1 MKWSHLEAVKFNY
14 HKKENQGSCGR
25 QNRDLD
31 LGRSGAQ
38 ASDRGARQTRR
49 PIRKLHRPQSDRAV
63 PRNSESGGGVIHMD
77 LAPKLLYT
85 RPEAADM
92 LSISVS
98 SLDVLIGRG
107 MLRAVRKGRRVLVHK
122 TELER
127 LARQNIPTIWP
138 AKEHG
143 KTVNRAEAHS

>member
-1 MKWSHLEAVKFNY
+1 MEAVKFNDNQ
-14 HKKENQGSCGR
+14 KK
-25 QNRDLD
+25 
-31 LGRSGAQ
+31 
-38 ASDRGARQTRR
+38 
-49 PIRKLHRPQSDRAV
+49 
-63 PRNSESGGGVIHMD
+63 NSESGARSSGTSLLVRGERRAEGQARSDCPEGRTLSQLHRAQGGREISRDQSRGRRLMD

-85 RPEAADM
+85 RPEAAGM

-127 LARQNIPTIWP
+127 IARQNIPTIWP

-143 KTVNRAEAHS
+143 KTVNRPEAHS